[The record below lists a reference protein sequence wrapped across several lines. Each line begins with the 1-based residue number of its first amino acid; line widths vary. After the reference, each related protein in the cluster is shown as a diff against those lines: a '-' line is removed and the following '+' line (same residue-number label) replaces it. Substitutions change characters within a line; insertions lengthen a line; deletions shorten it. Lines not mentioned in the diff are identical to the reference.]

1 MFMPLSKSCTIENK
15 ISVDGHHSIT
25 YGTALTVACNY
36 HLEHEHDES
45 GSIIVTSGWVVL
57 PVGTTVTHES
67 LVTVDG
73 YQPPIKLIKD
83 IENYRTGVI
92 EGIKLE
98 F

>member
-1 MFMPLSKSCTIENK
+1 MFMPLSKYTIK
-15 ISVDGHHSIT
+15 ISVDGHSIT
-25 YGTALTVACNY
+25 MEHTVNY

-73 YQPPIKLIKD
+73 YHLKINK
-83 IENYRTGVI
+83 R
-92 EGIKLE
+92 
-98 F
+98 